1 MRYTEFATR
10 LDEAALPQVMDK
22 ATAVAA
28 LAQMGYEQIVPKGNV
43 IRVLVQI
50 PQGQKTNA
58 YRASIIQDILAKFQK
73 MYPKTQPKMQ
83 GATSAL
89 GSQGGV
95 VFANSLVGISVKDE
109 GKQGDQSAGVGNE
122 AELAGLLSSMVQK
135 YKTINVT
142 FVDPRGKEL
151 SMLGVTSVEQ
161 TGKDVKARKKADV
174 ILKNKGGS
182 LPVSIK
188 QLDAETWES
197 ADRFFGAK
205 ARQIIDMLVQQKV
218 LQLIPLENPQG
229 AYALSKEVV
238 IEPTEEEAMMSI
250 FGSDINPAGGII
262 IQTFEPK
269 HFVQNKNNVQIECH
283 AVIKTKE
290 DIPESH
296 MMVWLLRNNA
306 SRLSKALGIR
316 GIRPMASVLTRA
328 IGRSGQKDVILVDKD
343 GNVLKY

>member
-1 MRYTEFATR
+1 MRYVEFATR
-10 LDEAALPQVMDK
+10 LDETALPEVMDK

-28 LAQMGYEQIVPKGNV
+28 LAQMGYEQVVPKGNV
-43 IRVLVQI
+43 IRVLIQI
-50 PQGQKTNA
+50 PSDQQTGA
-58 YRASIIQDILAKFQK
+58 YRKAIIQDVLAKFQK
-73 MYPKTQPKMQ
+73 MYPKAQPKQQ
-83 GATSAL
+83 GNTSAL
-89 GSQGGV
+89 GSLGGV
-95 VFANSLVGISVKDE
+95 VFANSPIGITVKDV
-109 GKQGDQSAGVGNE
+109 GKQEEKSAGVGNE
-122 AELAGLLSSMVQK
+122 AELAGLLASMVQK

-142 FVDPRGKEL
+142 FVDPSGNEL

-161 TGKDVKARKKADV
+161 TGKNVKARRKADV
-174 ILKNKGGS
+174 VLHSKTGS
-182 LPVSIK
+182 LPISIK

-205 ARQIIDMLVQQKV
+205 AREIIDMLVKQKV
-218 LQLIPLENPQG
+218 LQLIPLQDPVG

-238 IEPTEEEAMMSI
+238 IEPTEEEAMMAI
-250 FGSDINPAGGII
+250 FGSDINPEGGII

-296 MMVWLLRNNA
+296 MMVWLLRNNK

-328 IGRSGQKDVILVDKD
+328 IGRQGTKDVILVDKD

>member
-1 MRYTEFATR
+1 MRYVEFATH
-10 LDEAALPQVMDK
+10 LVEAALPQVMDK

-28 LAQMGYEQIVPKGNV
+28 LAQMGYEQVVPKGNV

-50 PQGQKTNA
+50 PPGQKTNA
-58 YRASIIQDILAKFQK
+58 FRASIIQDILVKFQK
-73 MYPKTQPKMQ
+73 MYPKTQPNKQ
-83 GATSAL
+83 GSSTAL

-95 VFANSLVGISVKDE
+95 VFANSPIGITVKDE
-109 GKQGDQSAGVGNE
+109 GKQGDKSAGVGNE
-122 AELAGLLSSMVQK
+122 AELSGLLASMVQK

-151 SMLGVTSVEQ
+151 SMLGVTSVVQ
-161 TGKDVKARKKADV
+161 TGKDIKARKKADV
-174 ILKNKGGS
+174 VLHSKTGS

-218 LQLIPLENPQG
+218 LQLIPLQDPVG
-229 AYALSKEVV
+229 AYKLSKEVV

-269 HFVQNKNNVQIECH
+269 HFVQDKNNIKIECH
-283 AVIKTKE
+283 AVIKTKD

-296 MMVWLLRNNA
+296 MMVWLLRNNPG
-306 SRLSKALGIR
+306 RLSKALGIR

-328 IGRSGQKDVILVDKD
+328 IGRQGTKDVILVDKD
-343 GNVLKY
+343 GNVLKS